1 MVSCS
6 FLSTRVCL
14 LHHAKHAT
22 CITISNNMQDQK
34 CGVHVHV
41 RACTYVCVPVLF
53 YAISLIHVQFVNLF
67 TKQEDTHAHA
77 PTGTQVHYITPTPTH
92 TFMDVCKHLISYT
105 HTQGTLTH
113 MSVHTQHT
121 HFSLKPYLAH
131 KTPPYHSSCCYYYQ
145 ARSKANITHY

>member
-34 CGVHVHV
+34 CGVHV
-41 RACTYVCVPVLF
+41 RACTYVCVHVLF
-53 YAISLIHVQFVNLF
+53 YTTTLIHVQFF
-67 TKQEDTHAHA
+67 IHKARRHTHTHTHA
-77 PTGTQVHYITPTPTH
+77 PTDTQVHYTTLTPTH

-105 HTQGTLTH
+105 RTQGTLTH

-121 HFSLKPYLAH
+121 HFSLKPHLAH
-131 KTPPYHSSCCYYYQ
+131 QTPPYHSSCCYYYQ